1 MSFFKNIKGSNL
13 IISLVFHDTHTGVS
27 PEDRVKISVIW
38 ECLRVQL
45 LTLKAEKIV
54 HVVKILCL

>member
-45 LTLKAEKIV
+45 LTLKAEKNSSRG
-54 HVVKILCL
+54 